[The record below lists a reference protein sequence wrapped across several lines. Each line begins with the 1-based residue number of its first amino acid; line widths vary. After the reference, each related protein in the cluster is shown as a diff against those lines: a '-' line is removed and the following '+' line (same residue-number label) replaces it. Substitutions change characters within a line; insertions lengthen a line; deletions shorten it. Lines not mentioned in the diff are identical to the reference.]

1 MLASGLLAGRALPG
15 VLGFGVLVSA
25 IAVGQWSGSATA
37 GDRRGGGDEGGVA
50 GSSSGPD
57 VVVGALPDVSK
68 YGTVNGISA
77 YALGTTSCNIG
88 DEVLAWYDTGAL
100 ANQHPVIAQNL
111 YRIKDGR
118 IEMIGMSWLKH
129 GFCALSQTLC
139 GPCQATN
146 CDTLGIGC
154 SDPYSSG
161 LNGSQS
167 GLGPKSQ
174 VNATTGGFTYPFQAP
189 AAQAT
194 IGRRLQVPIT
204 DLDPAQNAGALY
216 FGEGHYVT
224 PDDAAA
230 GNDDNNA
237 SYRRMTVGSFSSGAW
252 SLAFTGPTVQ
262 QKPAIYAWQDHG
274 LGVNTPDPDVQIDA
288 IDVPDDGRFLVGYKA
303 WQVGEDLWHYEYAI
317 HNLNSDR
324 SGQAFEVPIPAGVEV
339 TNVEFHG
346 VRHHSGEPYSSAN
359 WTWETVPGGIRWF
372 TRTYAETENAN
383 ALRWGTM
390 FNFRFEANAPPQQ
403 VEATLTL
410 FKPGDV
416 PSMAIATLGPAANS
430 IPGDLDGNGVID
442 GADLAALLSAW
453 GTDDP
458 EADLDHDGVVG
469 GPDLAIVLGGWN

>member
-1 MLASGLLAGRALPG
+1 
-15 VLGFGVLVSA
+15 
-25 IAVGQWSGSATA
+25 
-37 GDRRGGGDEGGVA
+37 
-50 GSSSGPD
+50 
-57 VVVGALPDVSK
+57 
-68 YGTVNGISA
+68 
-77 YALGTTSCNIG
+77 
-88 DEVLAWYDTGAL
+88 
-100 ANQHPVIAQNL
+100 
-111 YRIKDGR
+111 
-118 IEMIGMSWLKH
+118 
-129 GFCALSQTLC
+129 
-139 GPCQATN
+139 
-146 CDTLGIGC
+146 
-154 SDPYSSG
+154 
-161 LNGSQS
+161 
-167 GLGPKSQ
+167 
-174 VNATTGGFTYPFQAP
+174 
-189 AAQAT
+189 
-194 IGRRLQVPIT
+194 
-204 DLDPAQNAGALY
+204 
-216 FGEGHYVT
+216 
-224 PDDAAA
+224 
-230 GNDDNNA
+230 
-237 SYRRMTVGSFSSGAW
+237 MTVGSFSSGAW

-416 PSMAIATLGPAANS
+416 PSMAIATLGPAS
-430 IPGDLDGNGVID
+430 VSLPGDLDGNGVID

-469 GPDLAIVLGGWN
+469 GPDLAILLGGWG